1 MSGVSLVYTLF
12 PDDTDA
18 RTAARTL
25 VLERLAACANI
36 VSPCTSFYVWK
47 EALEENNET
56 PVLFKTTPDKA
67 QALVARIA
75 ELHEYDIPAILSW
88 NADIAHSPFAAW
100 VNEQVKE

>member
-12 PDDTDA
+12 PNEADA

-36 VSPCTSFYVWK
+36 LSPCTSLYEWK
-47 EALEENNET
+47 GALEENTET
-56 PVLFKTTPDKA
+56 PVLFKTTSDKA

-88 NADIAHSPFAAW
+88 NADMVLSPFEAW
-100 VNEQVKE
+100 VYEQVKD